1 MVSQTPIGQVLGS
14 YRIEEMI
21 GTGGFGAVYRARQE
35 AVEREVAVKIIWPA
49 FASHPNFIRKFEAE
63 AQLVAG
69 LEHPYIVPL
78 YDYWRDPNGAY
89 IVMRYLRG
97 GALRKAMDEQEWS
110 LNAIMRLIG
119 QVGAALALAHRYGVV
134 HRDIKPENI
143 LLDEENNAYLADF
156 GIAQILSNAQDE
168 ADEFFGG
175 MGSPAYAA
183 PEQIVGGITSPQSDV
198 YSLGLILYELL
209 AGAHPFPELERLS
222 STQLVQMRATASIP
236 PLRNVR
242 ADLPQRV
249 DEVLQRATAVDP
261 GSRFADILSFNQAL
275 EEAMGSMGRIYT
287 GIAHKTDDLL
297 PNPYKGLRAFQETDA
312 PNFFG
317 REPLVQRLL
326 QRLASNESYHRFLA
340 VIGPSGS
347 GKSSLVKAGVIPQ
360 LRRGGLPGSRSW
372 FYEEI
377 VPGATPFEEVAN
389 TLIGLAVTPP
399 ENLLQRLRTDPDA
412 MLHAVN
418 EVLPEQ
424 SELFLFIDQFEELFT
439 LVEDDALITHFLTSL
454 YNAVTAEGSR
464 LRVVITI
471 RADFYDRPLLQPIL
485 SAMVRERTEVVIP
498 LTATQLERVIVEPS
512 RRQGI
517 MMDPALVSSMI
528 AEVIEQPGSLP
539 LLQYALSQLFE
550 MRQGNLIA
558 LEAYQRLGGVRGA
571 LTRQA
576 DDLYEKLVPVEQE
589 AVRQLFLRLI
599 TLGEGT
605 EDTRRRAHL
614 SEVMSI
620 RDSLEGEEKG
630 AVMRVVVERLGKARL
645 LTFDQDPLTRTPTV
659 EVAHEAII
667 REWGRLRNWLDE
679 SRNDVRMQ
687 RTLSSLAQEWVESQ
701 QEPSFLLR
709 GGRLD
714 SYERWVVETKLSLTT
729 LEREYLDQSI
739 AERKRISELERQRE
753 ERERELE
760 RRSVNRL
767 RLTVGVLL
775 VATLVAVG
783 LSAIAISASNRAS
796 EEAEV
801 AQSIAWEAGAI
812 SAQEGGDGDLAVLL
826 ALQANDM
833 GNPPVQSVSALSQVA
848 FSPGTRAILEGHDA
862 WVTAV
867 DIHQPSNLLAS
878 ASTDFTVRLWDLQT
892 QQPVFNDGEPVIL
905 NGHSGDVEDIV
916 FSPDGNLLASVS
928 IGVSRNVILWDMA
941 TFAIH
946 AQLEGHSDNVRTV
959 AFSPDGSLLA
969 TGSKDKTVILW
980 EVATGQQRHQFFTS
994 NDPANP
1000 DAGVQVSSLTF
1011 SPDGS
1016 ILLVGTTNGE
1026 IYAWELASAALLWQ
1040 VDSGDQGGINALAF
1054 HPQQATIFATGSGGG
1069 SLALRNLTDGSVIQR
1084 FRSAIADEIRD
1095 FAFSPD
1101 GTYLYS
1107 ASVTSV
1113 VRVWDVETGLE
1124 VDQLQGHEQQVLAA
1138 AISEDGQLLASGSKD
1153 DSIRLWNVGQP
1164 AAEQILQAHTGRV
1177 TGIVAR
1183 GDRLYSAAVDNQ
1195 LLIWERGA
1203 TQPTL
1208 EIEVSDS
1215 IRSLAISPDGNRA
1228 LWGTPSGS
1236 FAELDLQTQDI
1247 ILPYPGHSSS
1257 VNTLA
1262 YLPDGQQALS
1272 AGQDGLMIL
1281 WDLQTG
1287 QEIRRYSGHTS
1298 PIFDLALAPDGTHAA
1313 TASTDGTAIYWNLQ
1327 TGEIMQQFQREEG
1340 EASPVYA
1347 VAISPDAATL
1357 VTGSLDGYVILWDLA
1372 TGVEQTRYVGDA
1384 GAVWTVRFSSDGQR
1398 LLSATEDGVVFVWDL
1413 ASNEDVQ
1420 RFTVDDAVVYELA
1433 TFEDGRNIVSGQ
1445 DDGSLVIWRTYP
1457 LSALQTWLAQ
1467 NRYVRPLTCIEH
1479 EQYRFPD
1486 DVPCES
1492 RTASDES

>member
-14 YRIEEMI
+14 YRIEEMV

-97 GALRKAMDEQEWS
+97 GALRQAMDTQDWT
-110 LNAIMRLIG
+110 LNDVMRLIG

-168 ADEFFGG
+168 TDEFFSG

-183 PEQIVGGITSPQSDV
+183 PEQIIGGITSPQSDV
-198 YSLGLILYELL
+198 YSLGIILYELL
-209 AGAHPFPELERLS
+209 AGQHPFPELERLS

-236 PLRNVR
+236 SLRNQR
-242 ADLPQRV
+242 PDLPQRV
-249 DEVLQRATAVDP
+249 DEVLQQATAVDP
-261 GSRFADILSFNQAL
+261 GTRFADILSFTQAL
-275 EEAMGSMGRIYT
+275 EEAVGSMGRIYT
-287 GIAHKTDDLL
+287 GIAHKSDDLL

-312 PNFFG
+312 ANFFG

-326 QRLASNESYHRFLA
+326 QRLASNEPYNRFLA
-340 VIGPSGS
+340 VVGPSGS
-347 GKSSLVKAGVIPQ
+347 GKSSLVKAGLIPR
-360 LRRGGLPGSRSW
+360 LRRGGLPGSRTW
-372 FYEEI
+372 FYEEM
-377 VPGATPFEEVAN
+377 VPGPTPFEEVAN

-399 ENLLQRLRTDPDA
+399 ENLLERLRTEPDA
-412 MLHAVN
+412 LLQAVN

-439 LVEDDALITHFLTSL
+439 LVEDEDLITHFLTSL
-454 YNAVTAEGSR
+454 YKAVTAENSR

-485 SAMVRERTEVVIP
+485 SDMVRERTEVVIP
-498 LTATQLERVIVEPS
+498 LTAMQLERVIVEPA

-517 MMDPALVSSMI
+517 MMDPALVSTMI

-550 MRQGNLIA
+550 MRQGNLIP

-576 DDLYEKLVPVEQE
+576 DDLYEKLVSVEQE

-605 EDTRRRAHL
+605 EDTRRRTHL

-620 RDSLEGEEKG
+620 RDSLQGEEKG

-667 REWGRLRNWLDE
+667 REWGRLRTWLDE

-687 RTLSSLAQEWVESQ
+687 RTLSSLAQEWLESH

-714 SYERWVVETKLSLTT
+714 SYERWVIETKLSLTT
-729 LEREYLDQSI
+729 QEREYLDQSI
-739 AERKRISELERQRE
+739 AERQRMEILERQRE

-783 LSAIAISASNRAS
+783 LSAVAVRASNRAT
-796 EEAEV
+796 EEAEI

-812 SAQEGGDGDLAVLL
+812 TAQEDGNGDLALLL
-826 ALQANDM
+826 ALQANVMD
-833 GNPPVQSVSALSQVA
+833 NPPVQSISALSQVA
-848 FSPGTRAILEGHDA
+848 FSPGTRAVLQGHTA

-867 DIHQPSNLLAS
+867 AIYQPDHLLAS

-892 QQPVFNDGEPVIL
+892 QQPVMVNGAPVIL
-905 NGHSGDVEDIV
+905 VGHGGDVENIA
-916 FSPDGNLLASVS
+916 FSPDGSLLASVS
-928 IGVSRNVILWDMA
+928 IGVSRNVILWDMTTFEIA
-941 TFAIH
+941 T
-946 AQLEGHSDNVRTV
+946 QLEGHSDNVRTV
-959 AFSPDGSLLA
+959 AFSPDGAYVA
-969 TGSKDKTVILW
+969 TGSKDRTVILW
-980 EVATGQQRHQFFTS
+980 DVASGEQRQQFFTS
-994 NDPANP
+994 NDAANP
-1000 DAGVQVSSLTF
+1000 VAGVQVSSVIF

-1016 ILLVGTTNGE
+1016 ILLAGTTNGE
-1026 IYAWELASAALLWQ
+1026 IYAWEIASGALLWQ

-1054 HPQQATIFATGSGGG
+1054 HPQQATTFVTGSGDG
-1069 SLALRNLTDGSVIQR
+1069 SLALRNLTNGAVIRR
-1084 FRSAIADEIRD
+1084 FRSATADEVRD

-1101 GTYLYS
+1101 GSQLYS
-1107 ASVTSV
+1107 ASVNRV

-1124 VDQLQGHEQQVLAA
+1124 VDRLQGHGSDVLAV

-1153 DSIRLWNVGQP
+1153 DTIRLWNVGDP
-1164 AAEQILQAHTGRV
+1164 AAEQILSAHTGRV
-1177 TGIVAR
+1177 TGIVAQE
-1183 GDRLYSAAVDNQ
+1183 DRIYSAAVDN
-1195 LLIWERGA
+1195 LLVIWERGA
-1203 TQPTL
+1203 TQPSI

-1215 IRSLAISPDGNRA
+1215 IRSLAISPDASRA
-1228 LWGTPSGS
+1228 LWGTPSGT
-1236 FAELDLQTQDI
+1236 FAELNLQTQE
-1247 ILPYPGHSSS
+1247 ILSSYTGHSGS

-1262 YLPDGQQALS
+1262 YLPDGQRALS
-1272 AGQDGLMIL
+1272 AGQDGVMIL

-1287 QEIRRYSGHTS
+1287 QEIRRYSGHS
-1298 PIFDLALAPDGTHAA
+1298 DPIFDLALAPDGTQAA
-1313 TASTDGTAIYWNLQ
+1313 TASTDATVILWNLE
-1327 TGEIMQQFQREEG
+1327 TGEIIRQFVRESAEQ
-1340 EASPVYA
+1340 SPVYA
-1347 VAISPDAATL
+1347 VAISPDGDALA
-1357 VTGSLDGYVILWDLA
+1357 TGSLDGFVILWNMA
-1372 TGVEQTRYVGDA
+1372 TGEEETRYVGEA
-1384 GAVWTVRFSSDGQR
+1384 GAVWSVRFGSDGQR

-1413 ASNEDVQ
+1413 VSSAQVQ
-1420 RFTVDDAVVYELA
+1420 RFTLDDAVVYELA
-1433 TFEDGRNIVSGQ
+1433 SFEDGRNIISGQ
-1445 DDGSLVIWRTYP
+1445 DDGSLAIWRTYP
-1457 LSALQTWLAQ
+1457 LADLQTWVAE

-1479 EQYRFPD
+1479 EQYRFPE
-1486 DVPCES
+1486 DVACES
-1492 RTASDES
+1492 MTGVQG